1 MPPENWIFFQIAV
14 SPRRFIAKMHFLY
27 TQNSMSEP
35 AHGLFLI
42 HRRKVEL
49 GKTLGRLKFE
59 SLRNKQLNRFY
70 NKFRLRLPILKIPWI
85 FRLKCCF
92 VEVKDS
98 CKRIF
103 QAQELALAVCYWTMY
118 LIFWHD
124 HLSNF
129 LSWDMPSKLEIFLKS
144 LSKHHHNRSQLN
156 QFLFL
161 LVLLWNR

>member
-124 HLSNF
+124 HLSIF